1 MKDFNALTEARL
13 GKLEEDVHFLKVITL
28 MTTICG
34 LLSVIS
40 DLAVKLKTN
49 SKEK

>member
-13 GKLEEDVHFLKVITL
+13 ERLEEDVHFLKVIVL
-28 MTTICG
+28 LTTING
-34 LLSVIS
+34 LLDAIS
-40 DLAVKLKTN
+40 YLVTKRKTN

>member
-13 GKLEEDVHFLKVITL
+13 ERLEEDVHFLKVIVL
-28 MTTICG
+28 MLSVCG

-40 DLAVKLKTN
+40 DLVVKLKTN

>member
-1 MKDFNALTEARL
+1 MKDFNALAEARL
-13 GKLEEDVHFLKVITL
+13 ERLEEDVHFLKVITL

-40 DLAVKLKTN
+40 DLVTKRKINLK
-49 SKEK
+49 

>member
-13 GKLEEDVHFLKVITL
+13 GRLEEDVHFLKVIVL
-28 MTTICG
+28 MLSVCG

-40 DLAVKLKTN
+40 DLAVKLETN
-49 SKEK
+49 SKKK